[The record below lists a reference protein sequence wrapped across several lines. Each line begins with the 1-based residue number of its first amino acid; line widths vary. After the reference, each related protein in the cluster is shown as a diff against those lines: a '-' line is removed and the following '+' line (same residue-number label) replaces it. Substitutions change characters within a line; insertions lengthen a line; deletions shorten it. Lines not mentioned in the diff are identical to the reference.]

1 MPQASPTAPVA
12 NSPKPVSKLDRPY
25 LQIGIFSVEENA
37 RNTAVAMRQTGII
50 PAVLKQS
57 SRGKTFWRVIV
68 GPATTASERAELLKK
83 IKAAG
88 FTDAYAVTN

>member
-1 MPQASPTAPVA
+1 M
-12 NSPKPVSKLDRPY
+12 SKLDRPY